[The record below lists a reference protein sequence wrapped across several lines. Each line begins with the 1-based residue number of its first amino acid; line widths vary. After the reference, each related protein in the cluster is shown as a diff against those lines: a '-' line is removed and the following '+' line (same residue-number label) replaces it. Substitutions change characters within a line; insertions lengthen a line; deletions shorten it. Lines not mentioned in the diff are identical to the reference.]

1 MKLTKT
7 LFAISDISIFAV
19 ACKST
24 GFNFGGETTN
34 LTDIKKVCV
43 VPHKVEFRNIALEKS
58 IRQSLQRARFCCKY
72 Y

>member
-7 LFAISDISIFAV
+7 LFAISAISIFAV

-43 VPHKVEFRNIALEKS
+43 VPHMLLLFKS
-58 IRQSLQRARFCCKY
+58 GINLLTRFGKTNPINFDKI
-72 Y
+72 

>member
-7 LFAISDISIFAV
+7 LFAISAISIFAV

-43 VPHKVEFRNIALEKS
+43 VPHKV
-58 IRQSLQRARFCCKY
+58 
-72 Y
+72 